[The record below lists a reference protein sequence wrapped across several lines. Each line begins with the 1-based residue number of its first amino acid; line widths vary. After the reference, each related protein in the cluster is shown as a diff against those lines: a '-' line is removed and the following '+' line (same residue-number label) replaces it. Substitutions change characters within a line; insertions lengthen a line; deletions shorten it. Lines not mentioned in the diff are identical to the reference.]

1 MPFRPPSPSQGPLAK
16 VDCLAEKNPV
26 TVREDH
32 LADVELV
39 AVGVSDPQKVRY
51 GGLAEKEGVDEE
63 TRAGRLR
70 RTTESILVK
79 TWSYEL
85 AATSRY
91 KGVAEAMRV
100 EGGGLRR
107 TVEDFRWCRLALVA
121 EHPGVVVPPL
131 GVEAES
137 GDADAPSRWLMLL
150 LEHPQLKSNDA
161 LKVFC
166 LGSPSELAAAQR
178 DHVPFKDPTP
188 LAVHLGALYI
198 QGRETLSR
206 EQQQVIE
213 EDKEEEQNEKRRKA
227 GGHLS
232 SSEIRAFA
240 KWLDEEAASVGAAA
254 KASAAAVAA
263 DVLAFNE
270 QKLALASIAA
280 MAGGA
285 GSATDASPPKFG
297 PARALPELNDMVG
310 YLGAA
315 HDAIYGRDV
324 ARRTLAAAKARL
336 EKVEA
341 TAAKAKEYA
350 DIQAAREAAK
360 KCDEAAKAVQEAQAA
375 REAAEKLEADAKDAA
390 AAAEEKAKAD
400 KLAAEEKVKAEAA
413 AKKAT
418 EVKAKAD
425 KAAAEEKAKANAK
438 KAKDDAKKAK
448 KEAKKAKK
456 EGTDAGPEK
465 EADAPAD
472 APAPAADAPLPAVD
486 APAAAATPPP
496 GEPLRSPFVEHAKK
510 LGGLGLNLLGK
521 AKGWGGRG
529 VQVVRTGGSY
539 VGSAASV
546 VTGGIGSRLGGYMGG
561 DTDVAASAE
570 LVGRLEA
577 RYDEVNATL
586 DAELA
591 AMKALWPDRRRA
603 VADAFS
609 AGEAARAEAATKS
622 KKAVVAALK
631 KTKVSK

>member
-1 MPFRPPSPSQGPLAK
+1 MPFRPPSPSDGPLAK

-206 EQQQVIE
+206 KQQQVIE

-240 KWLDEEAASVGAAA
+240 KWLDEEAAAVGAAA

-270 QKLALASIAA
+270 QKLALGSIAA

-413 AKKAT
+413 AKKAA
-418 EVKAKAD
+418 EVKAK
-425 KAAAEEKAKANAK
+425 EEAK
-438 KAKDDAKKAK
+438 KAKEEAKKAK

-456 EGTDAGPEK
+456 EGTEK
-465 EADAPAD
+465 EADAP
-472 APAPAADAPLPAVD
+472 PPAAE
-486 APAAAATPPP
+486 APAAATTPPPP

>member
-1 MPFRPPSPSQGPLAK
+1 M
-16 VDCLAEKNPV
+16 
-26 TVREDH
+26 
-32 LADVELV
+32 
-39 AVGVSDPQKVRY
+39 
-51 GGLAEKEGVDEE
+51 
-63 TRAGRLR
+63 
-70 RTTESILVK
+70 
-79 TWSYEL
+79 
-85 AATSRY
+85 
-91 KGVAEAMRV
+91 
-100 EGGGLRR
+100 
-107 TVEDFRWCRLALVA
+107 
-121 EHPGVVVPPL
+121 
-131 GVEAES
+131 
-137 GDADAPSRWLMLL
+137 
-150 LEHPQLKSNDA
+150 
-161 LKVFC
+161 
-166 LGSPSELAAAQR
+166 
-178 DHVPFKDPTP
+178 
-188 LAVHLGALYI
+188 
-198 QGRETLSR
+198 
-206 EQQQVIE
+206 
-213 EDKEEEQNEKRRKA
+213 
-227 GGHLS
+227 
-232 SSEIRAFA
+232 
-240 KWLDEEAASVGAAA
+240 GAAA

-425 KAAAEEKAKANAK
+425 KAAAEEKAKADAK

-486 APAAAATPPP
+486 APAAAATRSLSGPSTSARRCDCSMAAHTLSGAPPRARSVNGYRLAFSYTTTTISAAVDAFWP
-496 GEPLRSPFVEHAKK
+496 RGTTRFTWSTVKVAAAERRPCSERMRLVSLTVIRSPTRGNISCWRFDASRIISILVPR
-510 LGGLGLNLLGK
+510 LRRRSRTCSSTSGLS
-521 AKGWGGRG
+521 
-529 VQVVRTGGSY
+529 RTLKSHGS
-539 VGSAASV
+539 GSASCTFCLRMTRYSRASSSISCPAPNCV
-546 VTGGIGSRLGGYMGG
+546 
-561 DTDVAASAE
+561 
-570 LVGRLEA
+570 
-577 RYDEVNATL
+577 
-586 DAELA
+586 
-591 AMKALWPDRRRA
+591 
-603 VADAFS
+603 
-609 AGEAARAEAATKS
+609 
-622 KKAVVAALK
+622 
-631 KTKVSK
+631 